1 MYLAYAMI
9 SKSSEVSSTQ
19 CKEQTLSQV
28 FSELKKELRAN
39 FSFET
44 PKDQEDGLLT
54 REFFIKMHV
63 LIYKYKKY
71 GQDMLEEANFQSRI

>member
-1 MYLAYAMI
+1 MAGCAAVAMYLAYTMMRN
-9 SKSSEVSSTQ
+9 SSEVNGSDNMS
-19 CKEQTLSQV
+19 KEQTLDQV
-28 FSELKKELRAN
+28 FSELKKELRQN

-44 PKDQEDGLLT
+44 PKDPEDGLLT

-71 GQDMLEEANFQSRI
+71 G